1 MGDTAMQPI
10 AEALSSVTL
19 GAPAQFRNLTVIPL
33 FAPEERA
40 PGYVLLDDALARKLA
55 HVTEVSESGSVPELL
70 FVNDAEDRVL
80 LIDGEELVGAR
91 QNRILNVSI
100 LVGGR
105 QKVVIPVSCVEQGRW
120 HYRSRHFES
129 AERALFAK
137 ARAKKMQHV
146 SASLRRTGTYDGNQ
160 DEIWSDISSKAASL
174 SVHSDTEAMSDIYEQ
189 RRSRI
194 EDYVAAFAPQAAQN
208 GAVFAIDG
216 RIVGLELFDAA
227 ATFRKLMAKLVR
239 SYAMDAIE
247 DAATESRPPVEEV
260 VRRFL
265 DDMQV
270 AAVQRFPALGVGED
284 LRIESATIAGG
295 ALAADD
301 RIVHLCAFQVEA
313 PAARP
318 IGRIARIDFDIPAFL
333 RRPSRST

>member
-1 MGDTAMQPI
+1 MQPI
-10 AEALSSVTL
+10 AEALASITL
-19 GAPAQFRNLTVIPL
+19 GAPAQFRNLTLIPL
-33 FAPEERA
+33 VAPEERA
-40 PGYVLLDDALARKLA
+40 PGYVLLDDALARNLA
-55 HVTEVSESGSVPELL
+55 RVTEVSESGSVPELL

-80 LIDGEELVGAR
+80 LVDGEELVGAR
-91 QNRILNVSI
+91 QNRILNTSI
-100 LVGGR
+100 LVGGHR
-105 QKVVIPVSCVEQGRW
+105 KVVIPVSCVEQGRW
-120 HYRSRHFES
+120 SYRSHHFES

-160 DEIWSDISSKAASL
+160 GEIWSDISQKAESL
-174 SVHSDTEAMSDIYEQ
+174 SAYSDTSAMSDIYEQ
-189 RRSRI
+189 RRQSI
-194 EDYVAAFAPQAAQN
+194 DDYAGAFKAEPRQT

-227 ATFRKLMAKLVR
+227 ATFQKLMAKLVR

-247 DAATESRPPVEEV
+247 KPETESRPPVEET

-265 DDMQV
+265 DEMQ
-270 AAVQRFPALGVGED
+270 AAALQRFPSIGEGED
-284 LRIESATIAGG
+284 LRLESATIAGG

-301 RIVHLCAFQVEA
+301 RIVHLCAFRVEA

-318 IGRIARIDFDIPAFL
+318 IPAFL
-333 RRPSRST
+333 RGPSRAR